1 MDGGMAMR
9 AMRAMRSMRS
19 SRWAGGAL
27 IAGLLASIGCVH
39 TQGIAGPEA
48 MSPRVNGPITMP
60 PPNAVPTELTKIT
73 FPPYV
78 VEAPDNL
85 LIQVVQRAR
94 VPDKDFKKDNPNVPD
109 DKIPLVDSTKPLP
122 VQDISGSF
130 LVRMD
135 GVVNLGFWKTVHV
148 AGLTL
153 DQTAE
158 AIRQHLLN
166 QKTLKDLGTVPE
178 SLVVIVDVVAY
189 NSKRYYIVMDGGGF
203 GEQVY
208 TLPITGSDT
217 VLDALANVFGL
228 HTYASKRNIWVA
240 RRSPHA
246 DQPWQ
251 ILPVDW
257 VGITQHGITT
267 TNYQILPGDRIYV
280 KAQRIITF
288 DTALSR
294 WLSPLE
300 RILGITLLGANVN
313 NQIKGNV
320 GGTAP

>member
-1 MDGGMAMR
+1 MDGEKAMR
-9 AMRAMRSMRS
+9 ARRLKL
-19 SRWAGGAL
+19 WAG
-27 IAGLLASIGCVH
+27 IAVIACLLGSFGCFH
-39 TQGIAGPEA
+39 TQGISSPDGL
-48 MSPRVNGPITMP
+48 SPRVNGPITMP

-85 LIQVVQRAR
+85 MIQVVQRAR
-94 VPDKDFKKDNPNVPD
+94 VPDKEFKPPANDPMAKA
-109 DKIPLVDSTKPLP
+109 PLVDSTKPLP

-135 GVVNLGFWKTVHV
+135 GVVNLGFWGTVHV

-158 AIRQHLLN
+158 AVRQHLLN

-189 NSKRYYIVMDGGGF
+189 NSKRYYIVMDGGGY

-228 HTYASKRNIWVA
+228 HTSASKRNIWVA

-267 TNYQILPGDRIYV
+267 TNYQVLPGDRIYV

-288 DTALSR
+288 DTTLSR

-300 RILGITLLGANVN
+300 RILGVTLLGANVN

-320 GGTAP
+320 GGTTP